1 MRNKETKIIFI
12 IVITLMLLLNV
23 WVITA
28 NADNMNNSMKS
39 GVLDTAELNNTVDT
53 NFEPLTPTGAKTL
66 MEPPIYEEPVGK
78 SILCSEDKYMTYT
91 NIDSVNINWDY
102 IEVDKENLTYRN
114 GVVREQPSGAILVA
128 MGNEYTQGEYYEVH
142 LSKYNDNDYNEIY
155 VVKNVDLKSNIHTN
169 RTNCYTTY
177 DNANSII
184 EPWVTDEFEY
194 LWAGNSRQLSIYI
207 EDIREPWYEIWGE

>member
-1 MRNKETKIIFI
+1 MNNFEKDILNLVKAIGTSILIIFI
-12 IVITLMLLLNV
+12 IVLIPKNV
-23 WVITA
+23 IKETSAEEIVIT
-28 NADNMNNSMKS
+28 NKEINEEIENYFNEPIS
-39 GVLDTAELNNTVDT
+39 LDGTRE
-53 NFEPLTPTGAKTL
+53 L
-66 MEPPIYEEPVGK
+66 MEPSIYKEPIGK
-78 SILCSEDKYMTYT
+78 SILCSENKYMTYT
-91 NIDSVNINWDY
+91 NIDSVNINWEY

-142 LSKYNDNDYNEIY
+142 LSNNEIY
-155 VVKNVDLKSNIHTN
+155 LVKNIDLKANIHTN

-184 EPWVTDEFEY
+184 EPWVTDDFEY
-194 LWAGNSRQLSIYI
+194 LWAGNSRQLDIYV